1 VPTGA
6 PTPGPQPPDAPTMV
20 TRMPGGAEPQAGS
33 GRTRTVV
40 IAVVAL
46 LVLAAL
52 VVAAVIY
59 LR

>member
-1 VPTGA
+1 
-6 PTPGPQPPDAPTMV
+6 M
-20 TRMPGGAEPQAGS
+20 TRMPGGADPQAGS
-33 GRTRTVV
+33 RRTRTVV

-46 LVLAAL
+46 LVLAVL